1 MKQQNIAEKQTVTM
15 NNHYAQLIKQTG
27 ISKTGTPYH
36 MSVVIVLI
44 IYSFAYESELLVD
57 IHVNK
62 DMLSAMGYPLS
73 HTTDTQKDKGREKY
87 IKNNRSNNSMPT
99 ISGEQYLHQNT

>member
-1 MKQQNIAEKQTVTM
+1 M
-15 NNHYAQLIKQTG
+15 TG

-73 HTTDTQKDKGREKY
+73 HTTDTQKEY
-87 IKNNRSNNSMPT
+87 NNYRHVIWCSCF
-99 ISGEQYLHQNT
+99 